1 MLQWFQR
8 LLPQQRMFFPLFER
22 HAELIESAALILR
35 EMLTSG
41 ANAQERC
48 HAIGEL
54 EQQADMVTREVQLGI
69 RASFITPIDRA
80 DIRHLISGMDDT
92 IDQMNKSAQAIVSFE
107 LHDFSPEMREL
118 TVISVNA
125 ARLLRR
131 AVPLLSEI
139 AGNADRISDICVQIS
154 ALEGRGDEVYATG
167 RKALFN
173 ATRGGDA
180 MEFIR
185 QSEVYAHLSQVI
197 DNFDDVAN
205 EIQGI
210 VVEHA

>member
-22 HAELIESAALILR
+22 HAELIEAAALALQ
-35 EMLTSG
+35 EMLNNG
-41 ANAQERC
+41 VEPRERC
-48 HAIGEL
+48 LAIGEL
-54 EQQADMVTREVQLGI
+54 ESQADAVTRDVQLGV
-69 RASFITPIDRA
+69 RSSFITPIDRT

-92 IDQMNKSAQAIVSFE
+92 IDQMNKSAQAIISFE
-107 LHDFSPEMREL
+107 IRDFSPEMREL
-118 TVISVNA
+118 AALGVEA
-125 ARLLRR
+125 ARLLRK
-131 AVPLLSEI
+131 AVPLLSGI
-139 AGNADRISDICVQIS
+139 ADNADRISDMCVQIS
-154 ALEGRGDEVYATG
+154 AIEGRGDVVFARG

-173 ATRGGDA
+173 ATRDGNA

-185 QSEVYAHLSQVI
+185 QSEVLAHLDQIV
-197 DNFDDVAN
+197 DNFDNVAN

>member
-22 HAELIESAALILR
+22 HAELIEGAAVILR
-35 EMLTSG
+35 EMLHNSAEVG
-41 ANAQERC
+41 ERC
-48 HAIGEL
+48 VAIGEL
-54 EQQADMVTREVQLGI
+54 EQQADIVTREVQLGV
-69 RASFITPIDRA
+69 RASFITPIDRT
-80 DIRHLISGMDDT
+80 DIRRLISGMDDT
-92 IDQMNKSAQAIVSFE
+92 IDQMNKSAQAIVAFE
-107 LHDFSPEMREL
+107 LLDFSAEMREL
-118 TVISVNA
+118 AGISLEA
-125 ARLLRR
+125 ARVLRK

-139 AGNADRISDICVQIS
+139 AANADRISDMCVQIS
-154 ALEGRGDEVYATG
+154 TLEGRGDEVFARG

-173 ATRGGDA
+173 MTRDGDA

-185 QSEVYAHLSQVI
+185 QSEVYAHLDQVI
-197 DNFDDVAN
+197 DNFDNVAN

>member
-22 HAELIESAALILR
+22 HAELIEGAAVMLR
-35 EMLTSG
+35 EMLHNG
-41 ANAQERC
+41 ADVGERC
-48 HAIGEL
+48 LAIGEL
-54 EQQADMVTREVQLGI
+54 EQQADIVTREVQLGV
-69 RASFITPIDRA
+69 RASFITPIDRT
-80 DIRHLISGMDDT
+80 DIRRLISGMDDT
-92 IDQMNKSAQAIVSFE
+92 IDQMNKSAQAIVAFE
-107 LHDFSPEMREL
+107 LRDFSAEMREL
-118 TVISVNA
+118 AGISVEA
-125 ARLLRR
+125 ARLLRK

-139 AGNADRISDICVQIS
+139 AANADRISDMCVQIS
-154 ALEGRGDEVYATG
+154 ALEGRGDEVFARG

-173 ATRGGDA
+173 RTRDGDA

-185 QSEVYAHLSQVI
+185 QSEVYAHLDQVI
-197 DNFDDVAN
+197 DNFDNVAN

>member
-22 HAELIESAALILR
+22 HAELIEGAAVILR
-35 EMLTSG
+35 EMLHNG
-41 ANAQERC
+41 ADVGERC
-48 HAIGEL
+48 VAIGEL
-54 EQQADMVTREVQLGI
+54 EQQADIVTREVQLGV
-69 RASFITPIDRA
+69 RASFITPIDRT
-80 DIRHLISGMDDT
+80 DIRRLISGMDDT
-92 IDQMNKSAQAIVSFE
+92 IDQMNKSAQAIVAFE
-107 LHDFSPEMREL
+107 LRDFSAEMRDL
-118 TVISVNA
+118 AGISLEA
-125 ARLLRR
+125 ARVLRK

-139 AGNADRISDICVQIS
+139 AANADRISDMCVQIS
-154 ALEGRGDEVYATG
+154 ALEGRGDEVFARG

-173 ATRGGDA
+173 MTRDGDA

-185 QSEVYAHLSQVI
+185 QSEVYAHLDQVI
-197 DNFDDVAN
+197 DNFDNVAN

>member
-22 HAELIESAALILR
+22 HAELIEGAALILQ
-35 EMLTSG
+35 EMLNNG
-41 ANAQERC
+41 VDVGERC
-48 HAIGEL
+48 RAIGEL
-54 EQQADMVTREVQLGI
+54 ESQADAVTREVQLGV
-69 RASFITPIDRA
+69 RASFITPIDRT

-107 LHDFSPEMREL
+107 LRDFSPEMHEL
-118 TVISVNA
+118 AALSVEA
-125 ARLLRR
+125 SRLLRK
-131 AVPLLSEI
+131 AVPLLSGI
-139 AGNADRISDICVQIS
+139 AANADRISDMCVQIS
-154 ALEGRGDEVYATG
+154 AIEGQGDKFFARG

-173 ATRGGDA
+173 ATRDGNA

-185 QSEVYAHLSQVI
+185 QSEVLAHLDQIV
-197 DNFDDVAN
+197 DNFDNVAN

>member
-1 MLQWFQR
+1 
-8 LLPQQRMFFPLFER
+8 MFFPLFER
-22 HAELIESAALILR
+22 HAELIEGAASVLE
-35 EMLTSG
+35 EMLNNG
-41 ANAQERC
+41 VDVQECC

-54 EQQADMVTREVQLGI
+54 ESQADTVTREVQLGV
-69 RASFITPIDRA
+69 RSSFITPIDRT

-107 LHDFSPEMREL
+107 IRDFSPEMREL
-118 TVISVNA
+118 ATLSVEA
-125 ARLLRR
+125 ARLLRK

-139 AGNADRISDICVQIS
+139 AANADRISDMCVQIS
-154 ALEGRGDEVYATG
+154 AIEGRGDEVFARG

-173 ATRGGDA
+173 ATRDGNA

-185 QSEVYAHLSQVI
+185 QSEVLAHLDQVV
-197 DNFDDVAN
+197 DNFDNVAN